1 MSQAGDRDLSDSTI
15 QLDLEYSILDEICK
29 HHPDWH
35 PVQFPIIAANLGLQ
49 EFWQRTKPDG
59 TWETGDGRVII
70 AECYARIGA
79 LKPGHRRKLAMDV
92 LKLISLR
99 SAAVDPNRLRCVL
112 IIPEELEGQLTAKDW
127 LSAAIR
133 QAVELEIVKLTD
145 EQRNMLKEAVN
156 RQAAGQARS
165 KSTRE

>member
-1 MSQAGDRDLSDSTI
+1 MSQADDWGPSDSTV

-35 PVQFPIIAANLGLQ
+35 PVQFPIIAASLGLP
-49 EFWQRTKPDG
+49 EVWQKAKPDG
-59 TWETGDGRVII
+59 TWEKEDGQFII

-79 LKPGHRRKLAMDV
+79 LKPGHRLKLAMDV
-92 LKLISLR
+92 LKLTSLR
-99 SAAVDPNRLRCVL
+99 SAAVEPNRLRCVL

-133 QAVELEIVKLTD
+133 QAVESEIVKLTNG
-145 EQRNMLKEAVN
+145 QRQMLKEAVN
-156 RQAAGQARS
+156 R
-165 KSTRE
+165 